1 MITKRWLIRR
11 GTIVVF
17 TFVFALILDFTLPRL
32 VPGNPVL
39 TMLTELEES
48 GRTVTPEMIQGI
60 YALYGYN
67 PHEPLLVQFVNY
79 MSQLLK
85 GNLGI
90 SYTFYPQPV
99 TYIISISLPWTIFL
113 VGSATIISWVP
124 ATFIGMYAAGTRNS
138 KFDSILTP
146 LLTFISQI
154 PTFWLAFLL
163 LLFFASDLKVLPL
176 SGAYS
181 RYVRPGL
188 SLPFILSVLR
198 HAVLPITSMAVV
210 SLGGYLIH
218 MRNTMVGVMSED
230 FVLVAKAKGLPK
242 RRIIRSYA
250 GANAILPNVTMLA
263 MSLGYVF
270 TGNIL
275 VETTFSY
282 PGIGY
287 MMSTAVFND
296 DYPLIMGIFLI
307 FTIVMLAA
315 NFLADVLYAVLD
327 PRVILE

>member
-1 MITKRWLIRR
+1 MITKRWLVRR
-11 GTIVVF
+11 ASILVF
-17 TFVFALILDFTLPRL
+17 TFIVALLLDFTLPRL

-48 GRTVTPEMIQGI
+48 GRTVTPEMIKGI

-67 PHEPLLVQFVNY
+67 PHESILTQFLAY
-79 MSQLLK
+79 MGQLIR

-90 SYTFYPQPV
+90 SYSYYPQTV
-99 TYIISISLPWTIFL
+99 SYLISISLPWTVFL
-113 VGSATIISWVP
+113 VGSATVISWLP
-124 ATFIGMYAAGTRNS
+124 ATYIGMYAAGTRNS
-138 KFDSILTP
+138 KFDAILTP
-146 LLTFISQI
+146 LLTFISQV

-181 RYVRPGL
+181 RYLRPGP
-188 SLPFILSVLR
+188 SLAFIVSVLQ
-198 HAVLPITSMAVV
+198 HAILPIASMAIV

-296 DYPLIMGIFLI
+296 DYPLIMGIFLV
-307 FTIVMLAA
+307 FTIVMLLA
-315 NFLADVLYAVLD
+315 NFLADLLYAVLD
-327 PRVILE
+327 PRVVLE

>member
-1 MITKRWLIRR
+1 VITKRWLVRR
-11 GTIVVF
+11 ASILVF
-17 TFVFALILDFTLPRL
+17 TFIVALLLDFTLPRL

-48 GRTVTPEMIQGI
+48 GRTVTPEMIKGI

-67 PHEPLLVQFVNY
+67 PHESILTQFLSY
-79 MSQLLK
+79 MGQLIR

-90 SYTFYPQPV
+90 SYSYYPQTV
-99 TYIISISLPWTIFL
+99 SYLISISLPWTVFL
-113 VGSATIISWVP
+113 VGSATVISWLP
-124 ATFIGMYAAGTRNS
+124 ATYIGMYAAGTRNS
-138 KFDSILTP
+138 KFDAILTP
-146 LLTFISQI
+146 LLTFISQV

-181 RYVRPGL
+181 RYLRPGP
-188 SLPFILSVLR
+188 SLAFIVSVLQ
-198 HAVLPITSMAVV
+198 HAILPIASMAIV

-296 DYPLIMGIFLI
+296 DYPLIMGIFLV
-307 FTIVMLAA
+307 FTIVMLLA
-315 NFLADVLYAVLD
+315 NFLADLLYAVLD
-327 PRVILE
+327 PRVVLE